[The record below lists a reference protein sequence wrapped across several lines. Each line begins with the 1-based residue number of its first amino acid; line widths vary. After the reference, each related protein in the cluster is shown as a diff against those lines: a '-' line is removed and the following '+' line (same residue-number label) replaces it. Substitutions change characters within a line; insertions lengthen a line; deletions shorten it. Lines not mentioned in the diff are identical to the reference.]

1 MGKTTLLQAVLARVY
16 GTAVILHARCHDAE
30 RDFPFGVVR
39 QLLDTVT
46 SSAENAP
53 GSLTAG
59 FAGTG
64 GQEQDLHSLYQA
76 TRSLAA
82 STSVVIAIDDFN
94 YADPQS
100 AQWFA
105 YIARRLDGLPVS
117 MILAGDADY
126 RDGIR
131 VVDELH
137 PLPYFRQVNLRPLC
151 GQCGETLVATVFSQP
166 ADVEFAAACHDVAR
180 GNPLILLELCRRL
193 KGAGVSPAKTE
204 IGRVAEAGA
213 ATLWETVGAGLRLRQ
228 PSAVELIECL
238 AILGP
243 DAGLETAAILAGHG
257 ELAIEGARELLG
269 RAGLLTGYPVSRFT
283 QPHLRAAIVARM
295 DPERRHALH
304 SKAASLLT
312 RLGAPPGDVAAH
324 VMSISPSGT
333 PGNVQVL
340 RVAAQEAMTEQNWP
354 EAARFLRRALAE
366 ATEPDLLLSISADL
380 GAVEIHR
387 DLRSS
392 LRYMRTV
399 TDSLRE
405 TPEAAAALASFASLV
420 LTLNSP
426 SSGQAFAHACTRLIA
441 PEVSP
446 AEQAA
451 PRSPAEQAA
460 LCRLAT
466 QAMLSGHRTEIGL
479 ALRATAAPAAAEDLR
494 CALAIVTA
502 ARGSARQR
510 AVIWARRCGD
520 LAKADRDNAWL
531 PVAGCALVL
540 GWAGLEDEATEL
552 AERQV
557 ALAAARQS
565 AAELALARLTASEI
579 AYRRGDLAASLAA
592 SQAAMDDAVAVGAD
606 GLHMAASTLSA
617 RVLIERGETGDAA
630 SLLAGIDRNAGAHHL
645 IKAFHL
651 YIRGR
656 YEMARGR
663 LPAGLTLFT
672 DAGQLLLAHGITNPA
687 CLGWRARA
695 VLASAALGL
704 AGQARKLAAEEIA
717 AARAWGAPVA
727 IGRALTV
734 ASAAQPAAAGLGL
747 LHEAAA
753 ILDGTGA
760 LLEQARTQ
768 VRLGHAL
775 HASGADREA
784 RVALH
789 RGLDLATRCDA
800 IPLAA
805 RAQDYLLAAGAR
817 VRNGAAFRPS
827 PLTAGERRVTELVLQ
842 GLTNHEVAIKLCISK
857 RTVDTHLAHIY
868 RKLGIR
874 GRSQLREAVHGM
886 ASHGEPSPGQRA
898 LAR

>member
-1 MGKTTLLQAVLARVY
+1 
-16 GTAVILHARCHDAE
+16 
-30 RDFPFGVVR
+30 
-39 QLLDTVT
+39 
-46 SSAENAP
+46 
-53 GSLTAG
+53 
-59 FAGTG
+59 
-64 GQEQDLHSLYQA
+64 
-76 TRSLAA
+76 
-82 STSVVIAIDDFN
+82 
-94 YADPQS
+94 
-100 AQWFA
+100 
-105 YIARRLDGLPVS
+105 
-117 MILAGDADY
+117 
-126 RDGIR
+126 
-131 VVDELH
+131 
-137 PLPYFRQVNLRPLC
+137 
-151 GQCGETLVATVFSQP
+151 
-166 ADVEFAAACHDVAR
+166 
-180 GNPLILLELCRRL
+180 
-193 KGAGVSPAKTE
+193 
-204 IGRVAEAGA
+204 
-213 ATLWETVGAGLRLRQ
+213 
-228 PSAVELIECL
+228 
-238 AILGP
+238 
-243 DAGLETAAILAGHG
+243 
-257 ELAIEGARELLG
+257 
-269 RAGLLTGYPVSRFT
+269 
-283 QPHLRAAIVARM
+283 
-295 DPERRHALH
+295 
-304 SKAASLLT
+304 
-312 RLGAPPGDVAAH
+312 
-324 VMSISPSGT
+324 
-333 PGNVQVL
+333 
-340 RVAAQEAMTEQNWP
+340 
-354 EAARFLRRALAE
+354 
-366 ATEPDLLLSISADL
+366 
-380 GAVEIHR
+380 
-387 DLRSS
+387 
-392 LRYMRTV
+392 
-399 TDSLRE
+399 
-405 TPEAAAALASFASLV
+405 
-420 LTLNSP
+420 
-426 SSGQAFAHACTRLIA
+426 
-441 PEVSP
+441 
-446 AEQAA
+446 
-451 PRSPAEQAA
+451 
-460 LCRLAT
+460 
-466 QAMLSGHRTEIGL
+466 MLSGHRTEIGL